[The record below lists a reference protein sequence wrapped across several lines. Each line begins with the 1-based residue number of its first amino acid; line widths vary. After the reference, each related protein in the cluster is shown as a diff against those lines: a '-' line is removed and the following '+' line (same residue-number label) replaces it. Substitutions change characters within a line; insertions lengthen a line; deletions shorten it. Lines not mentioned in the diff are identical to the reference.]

1 MSSLNRAEII
11 GNVGKEPEIR
21 YTQSGDAIANLTI
34 ATSSKWKDKQTGE
47 LKEQTEWHRVVLYKR
62 LAEIA
67 GEYVTK
73 GSKVYI
79 DGQLTTRKW
88 TDKEGIERYTTEIR
102 GNNLILLGGRSV
114 DGRPQEGRAA
124 RNDTPATQG
133 SGFDDMDDDIPF

>member
-11 GNVGKEPEIR
+11 GNVGKDPEVR
-21 YTQSGDAIANLTI
+21 YTTSGEAIANLTI

-62 LAEIA
+62 LAA
-67 GEYVTK
+67 VAAEYVVK

-79 DGQLTTRKW
+79 DGQLVTRKW
-88 TDKEGIERYTTEIR
+88 TDKDGIERYTTEIR
-102 GNNLILLGGRSV
+102 GNNLILLGGRT
-114 DGRPQEGRAA
+114 GEAKQEGRAA
-124 RNDTPATQG
+124 PRNAPAAQG

>member
-11 GNVGKEPEIR
+11 GNVGKDPEVR
-21 YTQSGDAIANLTI
+21 YTTAGEAIANLTI

-67 GEYVTK
+67 SEYVTK
-73 GSKVYI
+73 GSKVYV
-79 DGQLTTRKW
+79 DGQLVTRKW
-88 TDKEGIERYTTEIR
+88 TDKDGIERYTTEIR
-102 GNNLILLGGRSV
+102 GNNLILLGGRTGE
-114 DGRPQEGRAA
+114 GRQQEGRAA
-124 RNDTPATQG
+124 PKAAPAG